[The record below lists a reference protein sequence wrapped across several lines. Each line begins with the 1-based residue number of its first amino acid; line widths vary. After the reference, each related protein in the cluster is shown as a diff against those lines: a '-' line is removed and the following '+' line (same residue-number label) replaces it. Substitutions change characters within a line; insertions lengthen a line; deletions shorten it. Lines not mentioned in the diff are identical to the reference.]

1 MILTLKSHNSRV
13 HFTYY
18 HYKVYYHSS
27 IRLSFLNL
35 YLGRVYF
42 VTRIFNSI
50 MRTKNDMQ
58 SLSFNLENVEQ
69 NLPWFVYH
77 IKRR

>member
-1 MILTLKSHNSRV
+1 MILTLKSHNSSV

-18 HYKVYYHSS
+18 HYEAYYHSS
-27 IRLSFLNL
+27 IRLSFLNFF
-35 YLGRVYF
+35 LGRVYF

-50 MRTKNDMQ
+50 TRTKNDIQ
-58 SLSFNLENVEQ
+58 SLSFNLSNEQ